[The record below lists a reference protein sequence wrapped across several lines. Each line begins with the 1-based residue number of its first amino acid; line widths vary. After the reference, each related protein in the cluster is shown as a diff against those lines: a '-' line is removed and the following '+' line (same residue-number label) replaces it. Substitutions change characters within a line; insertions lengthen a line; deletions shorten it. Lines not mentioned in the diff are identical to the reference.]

1 MEFEFQKS
9 SQKQLVNSLAKWK
22 GKLKKKHFDDMYSKK
37 DSGKFKTN
45 PNIK

>member
-1 MEFEFQKS
+1 MERKT
-9 SQKQLVNSLAKWK
+9 K
-22 GKLKKKHFDDMYSKK
+22 KKKHFDDMYSKK